1 MVSFVK
7 KINEKSKE
15 LKEISKTYYDAASN
29 LFKYIDENSK
39 KNITNTDKKIVVPSM
54 CCPFPVKKGQVL
66 ASTNTETKVKIAFAP
81 CAGN

>member
-39 KNITNTDKKIVVPSM
+39 KNITNTDKKIEEIN
-54 CCPFPVKKGQVL
+54 KQI
-66 ASTNTETKVKIAFAP
+66 ASIDEKIKYAIEELLKDGTKQ
-81 CAGN
+81 

>member
-15 LKEISKTYYDAASN
+15 LKEISKTYYDAANN

-39 KNITNTDKKIVVPSM
+39 KILQTQIKK
-54 CCPFPVKKGQVL
+54 
-66 ASTNTETKVKIAFAP
+66 
-81 CAGN
+81 

>member
-15 LKEISKTYYDAASN
+15 LKEISKTYYDAANN

-39 KNITNTDKKIVVPSM
+39 KNITNTDKKIEEIN
-54 CCPFPVKKGQVL
+54 KQ
-66 ASTNTETKVKIAFAP
+66 IA
-81 CAGN
+81 